1 MNEEQTWVAQAQ
13 QGDDEAFTRLVETY
27 QTPVFNLC
35 YRMLGEPES
44 AEDAAQETFLRAY
57 QHLHRYD
64 QKRPFAT
71 WLLSIAAHYCI
82 DRLRRRKF
90 AIFSMDAED
99 EEGNTFEYPDVD
111 APNPEAES
119 IKGQTQERVHN
130 LLKDLDHTDR
140 AAIIMRYWY
149 DYSEK
154 EIAESL
160 RLTVSAVKSRLH
172 RARKE
177 LAGLW
182 QDQEDDL
189 LAEMER
195 RHHESPAF

>member
-1 MNEEQTWVAQAQ
+1 MNEEQTWVLQAQ

-57 QHLHRYD
+57 QHLYRYD
-64 QKRPFAT
+64 QKRRFAT

-90 AIFSMDAED
+90 SMFSMDAED
-99 EEGNTFEYPDVD
+99 DEGNTFEYPDVD

-119 IKGQTQERVHN
+119 IKGQTQDRVHA
-130 LLKDLDHTDR
+130 LLQDLDNTDR

-177 LAGLW
+177 LAGAW

>member
-1 MNEEQTWVAQAQ
+1 E
-13 QGDDEAFTRLVETY
+13 GEAIT
-27 QTPVFNLC
+27 
-35 YRMLGEPES
+35 
-44 AEDAAQETFLRAY
+44 
-57 QHLHRYD
+57 
-64 QKRPFAT
+64 
-71 WLLSIAAHYCI
+71 
-82 DRLRRRKF
+82 
-90 AIFSMDAED
+90 
-99 EEGNTFEYPDVD
+99 
-111 APNPEAES
+111 
-119 IKGQTQERVHN
+119 GQTNERVHAM
-130 LLKDLDHTDR
+130 LKDLDNTDR

-160 RLTVSAVKSRLH
+160 NLTVSAVKSRLH

-182 QDQEDDL
+182 VEQEDDL